1 MIIEQTT
8 RQRPYCQKKFLLL
21 LIVSAFLSTVSFAQ
35 SKLTVSG
42 KVTDADTRK
51 PLSGVSVLVKGQT
64 ANGVISDSNG
74 DYSVTVEAGTVL
86 VFSYLGNVTEDIMIS
101 KSGIKN
107 VLLSSNPKNLD
118 EVVVVGYGTAKR
130 KNVVGALDVISVKS
144 AGQTAATSAE
154 QLLIGKSAGV
164 QVINSSGVP
173 GSGAQIIIRGTG
185 SFKDASPLYVID
197 GIQGDFNSVSPQ
209 DIDNITIL
217 KDASSTAIYGSAA
230 ANGVVIVTTKRAKSG
245 VPKITFSSKIG
256 VAKVRKKLDLLQTN
270 DYVDLIKDIATTNG
284 QAPPIKFTNGELK
297 DKNVTNWQNEVFR
310 PAMISE
316 NYVNVNGGSEKVL
329 YNLSVGYINQEAIVN
344 DFQNKRLNLRL
355 GLEETIGRFRF
366 GQNINIRYTKN
377 TGQLASVRNAVLYA
391 PYQPIYDAGVLGG
404 YSILSNVN
412 DNSDINNPLQPLG
425 IRTQKSDEYVFF
437 PQLFGE
443 VNLIKGLKFRS
454 QIAITIG
461 GGGSQSFQLPYTA
474 SNFLSFARQAN
485 SNMSKYNTYTFE
497 NYMSYNTTFG
507 KHDLSATIGNSYIDA
522 GNSESLGIIGTN
534 IPNNNIPFV
543 SGALTQTVSN
553 AGVGYGTQ
561 FGTLISYYGRMS
573 YAYNSKYI
581 VSGSVRR
588 DGSSNFG
595 ANNRFGNFP
604 GAGVAWKFSEEGFVK
619 KNLPFLNEGKIRA
632 GWGRTGNNKIN
643 LFLTDVSTYSGSPA
657 GNLVYSFGSSEAFAS
672 GTTVNGLSNPNLQW
686 EQTDQTDIGLD
697 LTMFNNRVTVVL
709 DWYNRKSSGLLV
721 DVPLPTSN
729 GIGGVGY
736 VGSSI
741 VTNAA
746 DAQNTGVE
754 ISIGYRSVPAKN
766 FNYAINVNGAFNKNN
781 VLSLGSQFQAPIRDG
796 AFNNLSPITYTAKG
810 SPIGSFYGYSVDHVA
825 KDQAEID
832 ALNSK
837 APGGLYQDGLKPGDF
852 IFKDLD
858 GNKQLTD
865 ADQKVLGNPM
875 PKFIYGF
882 NASMSYKNFDLN
894 IVMSGVS
901 GLKLVNTTR
910 FFTHNAST
918 GANAT
923 TAILDR
929 WKKPGD
935 LAALPRAG
943 QNVTAGGNLRPS
955 DFFVEDGSFMRLRNL
970 TLGYTLPANKIVSVT
985 HNVLSSVRI
994 YVAAENLITLTKYKG
1009 FDPEVSTLDA
1019 GNGSAFIFRRGMDN
1033 FQLPQPRI
1041 IMAGI
1046 QVGF

>member
-1 MIIEQTT
+1 MMMSQNS
-8 RQRPYCQKKFLLL
+8 RQRPKWQKFLLIL
-21 LIVSAFLSTVSFAQ
+21 MVSAFFSTLSFAQ
-35 SKLTVSG
+35 SSVTVSG
-42 KVTDADTRK
+42 KVTEPATGK
-51 PLSGVSVLVKGQT
+51 PLPGVSVMLKGKS
-64 ANGVISDSNG
+64 ANGVITDDNG
-74 DYSVTVEAGTVL
+74 DYTITAPAGSVL
-86 VFSYLGNVTEDIMIS
+86 VFSYLGNMAEEVKIS

-107 VLLSSNPKNLD
+107 VSLNSKPGNLD

-230 ANGVVIVTTKRAKSG
+230 ANGVVIVTTKRARSG
-245 VPKITFSSKIG
+245 APKITYNSKIG
-256 VAKVRKKLDLLQTN
+256 VAKVRKKLDLLNTN
-270 DYVDLIKDIATTNG
+270 EYVDLIKDIAATNG
-284 QAPPIKFTNGELK
+284 QTPPDKFTNGDLK
-297 DKNVTNWQNEVFR
+297 DKNVTNWQDEVFR

-329 YNLSVGYINQEAIVN
+329 YNLSAGYITQEAIVK
-344 DFQNKRLNLRL
+344 DFQNKRLNVRM

-391 PYQPIYDAGVLGG
+391 PYQPIYDANVLGG

-412 DNSDINNPLQPLG
+412 DNSDVNNPLQPLG
-425 IRTQKSDEYVFF
+425 ITKQKSDEYVFF

-454 QIAITIG
+454 QIALTIG
-461 GGGSQSFQLPYTA
+461 GGSSRSFQLPYTA
-474 SNFLSFARQAN
+474 SNFLSYTRQAN
-485 SNMSKYNTYTFE
+485 SNMNKYNTYTFE

-507 KHDLSATIGNSYIDA
+507 KHDISATVGNSYIDA

-561 FGTLISYYGRMS
+561 FGALISYYGRVS

-581 VSGSVRR
+581 MSASMRR

-595 ANNRFGNFP
+595 TNNRFGNFP
-604 GAGVAWKFSEEGFVK
+604 GAGVAWKFSEENFIK
-619 KNLPFLNEGKIRA
+619 ENLSFLNEGKLRA

-643 LFLTDVSTYSGSPA
+643 LFLTDVNTYSGIPA

-697 LTMFNNRVTVVL
+697 LTMFNNKVTVGF
-709 DWYNRKSSGLLV
+709 DWYKRKSSGLLV

-729 GIGGVGY
+729 GIGGVGGI
-736 VGSSI
+736 GSSI

-754 ISIGYRSVPAKN
+754 ISIGYRGAPGKN

-796 AFNNLSPITYTAKG
+796 AFNNLSPITYTSKG

-832 ALNSK
+832 ALNAK
-837 APGGLYQDGLKPGDF
+837 APGGLYQDGLTPGDF

-858 GNKQLTD
+858 GNNQLTD

-882 NASMSYKNFDLN
+882 NANMSYKNFDLN
-894 IVMSGVS
+894 VVISGVS
-901 GLKLVNTTR
+901 GLKLVNTTK

-918 GANAT
+918 GANSS
-923 TAILDR
+923 TAILNR
-929 WKKPGD
+929 WKNPGD
-935 LAALPRAG
+935 IAALPRAG

-970 TLGYTLPANKIVSVT
+970 TLGYTLPANKIGTLT

-994 YVAAENLITLTKYKG
+994 YLAAENLLTVTNYQG

-1019 GNGSAFIFRRGMDN
+1019 GTGSAYIFRRGMDN
-1033 FQLPQPRI
+1033 FQLPQPRVF
-1041 IMAGI
+1041 MAGI